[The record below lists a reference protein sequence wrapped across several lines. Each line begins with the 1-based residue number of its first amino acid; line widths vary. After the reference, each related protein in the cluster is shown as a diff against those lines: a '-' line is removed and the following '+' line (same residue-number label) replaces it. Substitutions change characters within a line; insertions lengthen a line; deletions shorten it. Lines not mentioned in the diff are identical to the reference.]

1 MNKVICV
8 GNAVVDI
15 IVKNGPDRTPDG
27 MTQFSESIDMYVGGD
42 AVNEAVGLAAM
53 GNDVKLYTAIGDD
66 ALGSA
71 FMSLIEGYGIPTD
84 GVVRDREHSTTAT
97 VVTVGAD
104 GEHGC
109 MTLRNGAAG
118 NMRYSTDVF
127 DIDFAGARLV
137 SVASLFWSRGQ
148 TDADLTALLKKAK
161 EAGALTMA
169 DMVLDQSQMSLE
181 DIAGAMKYLDYLVP
195 SYHEASYF
203 TGKDSPEEIADEFH
217 RRGVKTVVLKM
228 GAQGVFASSE
238 GRTYRVGT
246 IADRVVDTLGPGI
259 TLWPASSRGSWTGK
273 AWRKRSISGP
283 PRRQSRSA
291 SMARAARSRANNR
304 FRTTWTPTENRR
316 RLCYEND
323 HQRSEGRLFRRQD
336 PKRGQPCDAAGDRY
350 GSLRHGGG
358 HHEGG

>member
-1 MNKVICV
+1 MKKVICV

-27 MTQFSESIDMYVGGD
+27 MTQFAESINMYVGGD
-42 AVNEAVGLAAM
+42 AVNEAVALSAM

-71 FMSLIEGYGIPTD
+71 FLSLIGSCGIPTD
-84 GVVRDREHSTTAT
+84 GVVRDREYPTTAT

-127 DIDFAGARLV
+127 NIDFSGASLV

-161 EAGALTMA
+161 EAGAMA
-169 DMVLDQSQMSLE
+169 DMDLDQSQMSLE

-203 TGKDSPEEIADEFH
+203 TGRDSPEEIADEFH

-246 IADRVVDTLGPGI
+246 IADRVVDTLG
-259 TLWPASSRGSWTGK
+259 
-273 AWRKRSISGP
+273 
-283 PRRQSRSA
+283 
-291 SMARAARSRANNR
+291 
-304 FRTTWTPTENRR
+304 
-316 RLCYEND
+316 
-323 HQRSEGRLFRRQD
+323 
-336 PKRGQPCDAAGDRY
+336 AGDNFVAGFITGIVDGKSMEEALCFGSAASAIAISQY
-350 GSLRHGGG
+350 GASGAIKSKQQVQDYLDDHRK
-358 HHEGG
+358 